1 MMKRPVLILPAV
13 LTGSLV
19 LSGCGSP
26 ATIATS
32 TSTSTTTSTTSLAGG
47 TARNLVVTPSVRK
60 SLLDAA
66 AAYHQLPPTDYVGL
80 NPGAT
85 YYAFDPTTN
94 NYYAAAG
101 LQPSPHSLPA
111 QVGTQDDGAYNLFT
125 RAANTQ
131 SWTVFN
137 DGLGGVQGTKCP
149 LVIPSAVV
157 KIWNWK
163 AGTCYPPS

>member
-32 TSTSTTTSTTSLAGG
+32 TSTSTASLAGG
-47 TARNLVVTPSVRK
+47 TTRNLVVTPSVRK

-80 NPGAT
+80 SPGAT
-85 YYAFDPTTN
+85 YYAFDLATN
-94 NYYAAAG
+94 HYYAAAG
-101 LQPSPHSLPA
+101 LRPSSHSLPA

-125 RAANTQ
+125 RAART
-131 SWTVFN
+131 STWTVYN
-137 DGLGGVQGTKCP
+137 DGLGGVAGNTCP
-149 LVIPSAVV
+149 LSIPSAVLKV
-157 KIWNWK
+157 WRWK
-163 AGTCYPPS
+163 SNSCFPTS